1 MILTKHPTIQ
11 NLLSK
16 ARRIAAVILEDAEEF
31 KEKGGTLGTRVSASD
46 RKSEMLKA
54 YREGASL
61 RAVGERFDIS
71 GSRVQQ
77 ILKSMPDYQ
86 GARDAARS
94 VRRKNPD
101 IPRKAEQLTG
111 FGSQASQLARSPK
124 QSWKDLSE
132 HDDTFEN
139 LYQMRAAGKK
149 WKDLAEAAGRPGDRS
164 NAHST
169 MLHMKRQSKARGRRW
184 PIRPVGAPDQS
195 LGAAVL
201 AEGPETG
208 KPEPAQ

>member
-16 ARRIAAVILEDAEEF
+16 ARRIAAVILEDTEEF
-31 KEKGGTLGTRVSASD
+31 REKGNTPGARVSASD
-46 RKSEMLKA
+46 RKSEMLKT

-61 RAVGERFDIS
+61 RAVGERFGIS

-86 GARDAARS
+86 DARDAARS
-94 VRRKNPD
+94 VRRKKPD
-101 IPRKAEQLTG
+101 APRKAEQQTG
-111 FGSQASQLARSPK
+111 LDSQTSQLARSRK

-149 WKDLAEAAGRPGDRS
+149 WKDLAVAVGRPGDRS

-195 LGAAVL
+195 LEAVAP
-201 AEGPETG
+201 AEGLESG